1 MDYLKPMDG
10 VYTIYTRSG
19 CSYCK
24 MIMEL
29 LKDEDPPVDEINCD
43 EYIAHSKPH
52 FFQFI
57 KQIAGKEHKTFPAV
71 FLDGEFIGGYTE
83 TKAFLNY
90 LATLPQT
97 KS

>member
-1 MDYLKPMDG
+1 MDG

-19 CSYCK
+19 CPYCK

-29 LKDEDPPVDEINCD
+29 LKHEDPPVDEINCD
-43 EYIAHSKPH
+43 EYITHSKPH
-52 FFQFI
+52 LFQFI